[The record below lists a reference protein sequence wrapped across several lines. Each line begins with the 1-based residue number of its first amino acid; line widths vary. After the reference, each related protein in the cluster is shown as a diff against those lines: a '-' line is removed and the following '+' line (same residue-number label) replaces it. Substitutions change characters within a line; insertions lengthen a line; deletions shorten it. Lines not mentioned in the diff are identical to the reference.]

1 MLEIIRLNFVDLI
14 HKYDQHQKVMR
25 IEALKK
31 TRRQLTG
38 RFIKL
43 FRLYRHKK
51 YGEPYDENQTSWRL
65 EDDDD
70 GFASGEY
77 IPKNLQDSEH
87 LIYKKIE
94 ELKRALEDKS
104 PERAIS
110 DLHTVQE
117 DYDDEQDIEDDGDN
131 IDPNLNPSKFVRSTN
146 EYEDHVVKVV
156 ETNVIMNEIKKYME
170 NVKKVKQFLL
180 MVVQRH
186 RFLKKRRAIKMI

>member
-1 MLEIIRLNFVDLI
+1 MLELIRLNFVDLI

-25 IEALKK
+25 IEAMKK

-51 YGEPYDENQTSWRL
+51 YGEPYNANQSSWRI
-65 EDDDD
+65 DCDDD

-94 ELKRALEDKS
+94 ELKRALGEKDNQS
-104 PERAIS
+104 AERAIS

-117 DYDDEQDIEDDGDN
+117 DYDDEQDLEDDCDN
-131 IDPNLNPSKFVRSTN
+131 MDPNLNPSKFVRSTR

-156 ETNVIMNEIKKYME
+156 ESNVIINEIK
-170 NVKKVKQFLL
+170 
-180 MVVQRH
+180 
-186 RFLKKRRAIKMI
+186 

>member
-1 MLEIIRLNFVDLI
+1 M
-14 HKYDQHQKVMR
+14 
-25 IEALKK
+25 
-31 TRRQLTG
+31 
-38 RFIKL
+38 
-43 FRLYRHKK
+43 
-51 YGEPYDENQTSWRL
+51 
-65 EDDDD
+65 
-70 GFASGEY
+70 
-77 IPKNLQDSEH
+77 QDSEH

-117 DYDDEQDIEDDGDN
+117 DYDDEQDIEDDDDN

-180 MVVQRH
+180 MVV
-186 RFLKKRRAIKMI
+186 